1 MNPYPDDDDGAVLAE
16 LKAMG
21 VDMTTPLVVEFPV
34 SAPNEDAANRILAA
48 MLAEGYECRV
58 EYDDGEELEPEDE
71 PLVGPSWSVLATVR
85 MIPAY
90 DELIRVQA
98 DLDRIAEPLDGYS
111 DGWGVLID
119 S

>member
-1 MNPYPDDDDGAVLAE
+1 
-16 LKAMG
+16 
-21 VDMTTPLVVEFPV
+21 MTTPLLVEFPV
-34 SAPNEDAANRILAA
+34 AAPNEDAANRLLAA
-48 MLAEGYECRV
+48 MLAEGYECRA
-58 EYDDGEELEPEDE
+58 EYDDGEGEELDPDDE
-71 PLVGPSWSVLATVR
+71 PLGPSWSVLATVR